1 MLRLSKT
8 LTTGA
13 LLAAISATDLWAD
26 GKETYGHHDMM
37 SGGWGWG
44 GMILGPLMM
53 IILIAAIAIIVVMA
67 IRWLGGNAPDTAAKY
82 GPSTSP
88 IDILKERF
96 ACGEIDQSEFEERCQ
111 VLEQ

>member
-37 SGGWGWG
+37 GSGWGS
-44 GMILGPLMM
+44 MVFGPLMM
-53 IILIAAIAIIVVMA
+53 IIFIAAIAVIVVVA
-67 IRWLGGNAPDTAAKY
+67 IRWLGGNATDTAAKNA
-82 GPSTSP
+82 PSRSP
-88 IDILKERF
+88 VDILKERF
-96 ACGEIDQSEFEERCQ
+96 ARGEIDLSEFEERRQ